1 MLFFKTQLLTKI
13 FRILVLHLPSPCTS
27 SKLVSC
33 SLLSS
38 SEIPCYN
45 AVGFLPCF
53 FLASLLHCWGLL
65 VGQCMLCAPALN
77 LTVGRQLS
85 SQRVILKAA
94 LQQNI
99 YALSLR
105 TSKAWSDCTST
116 ECYFSGTW
124 AQSIFGQHWRKKRAA
139 WALLTHGAG
148 RTSPLFILCIEGCS
162 LVRSLPS
169 LSQPLRKWSVLK
181 KAQLWEVFSSSEII
195 KKQIGLLAAL
205 QSA

>member
-1 MLFFKTQLLTKI
+1 M
-13 FRILVLHLPSPCTS
+13 
-27 SKLVSC
+27 
-33 SLLSS
+33 
-38 SEIPCYN
+38 
-45 AVGFLPCF
+45 
-53 FLASLLHCWGLL
+53 
-65 VGQCMLCAPALN
+65 
-77 LTVGRQLS
+77 
-85 SQRVILKAA
+85 
-94 LQQNI
+94 
-99 YALSLR
+99 R

-124 AQSIFGQHWRKKRAA
+124 AQSIFGQHWGKKRAA

-195 KKQIGLLAAL
+195 KKANRTAGCSAVCVTCLSSSVHRAEPGVSPSCPSKPCYLLKGGGTTVHGFPCQLMSPHAHIL
-205 QSA
+205 ISAPELCFFQCKEQQWQGPKAKIWP